1 MRTASL
7 LCLPAAA
14 LLTSLAA
21 PAAADTDRRDP
32 LLYAGAGATAVA
44 AGALTTGALV
54 AGLGRGPEHCGI
66 TGCVVWR
73 NPDTRRIG
81 GALLGAGAGAAVIGV
96 PALLAG
102 LSAPPDPGVRTS
114 EPRMVAGLA
123 LTEVGVALVGA
134 SVGLM
139 VADKGAWHGASTGP
153 MAVVF
158 MAGGIGAAAVGVPLW
173 ATGQAKKGPRS
184 PAVLHP
190 APPPPPPPSDS
201 GTGLR
206 AAGITLTLAGVAGIV
221 GGIASMTFADTRGD
235 FGGYNLL
242 PGIIALGMGNIVAS
256 VGIPLWIVGQNK
268 VSAAKAANEANAGS
282 QPSWALRAGG
292 TGLWLEGRY

>member
-66 TGCVVWR
+66 TGCVVWP
-73 NPDTRRIG
+73 NPEARRIG
-81 GALLGAGAGAAVIGV
+81 GALLGAGAGAALLSL

-102 LSAPPDPGVRTS
+102 LGAPPEPGVRMS
-114 EPRMVAGLA
+114 EPRMVAGFA

-134 SVGLM
+134 SIGLM
-139 VADKGAWHGASTGP
+139 VADKGRSSATPALF
-153 MAVVF
+153 V
-158 MAGGIGAAAVGVPLW
+158 AGGLSAAVGIPLW
-173 ATGQAKKGPRS
+173 ATGRAKTGPRA
-184 PAVLHP
+184 PAVRP
-190 APPPPPPPSDS
+190 DPPPVTPPPDS